1 MKDRVEIMWHVE
13 VERVRT
19 YDEERDRIRLLRRK
33 GVTGR
38 MM

>member
-1 MKDRVEIMWHVE
+1 MKDRVEIVWHVDG
-13 VERVRT
+13 ERVRA
-19 YDEERDRIRLLRRK
+19 YDEERDRTRLLRRK